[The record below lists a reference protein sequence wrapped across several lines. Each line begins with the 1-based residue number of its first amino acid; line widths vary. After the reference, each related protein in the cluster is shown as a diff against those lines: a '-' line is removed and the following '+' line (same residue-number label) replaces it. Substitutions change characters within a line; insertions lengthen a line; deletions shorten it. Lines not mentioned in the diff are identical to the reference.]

1 MKQPRIDAFVD
12 QKQAK
17 ALASTLDHM
26 PVIRPPAQDIPAAGQ
41 HVTPPEPPLSPV
53 ATEPTR
59 EPPPALVPSPTSIT
73 DTMDAGSLDLGQLP
87 YRKHSCLLTPE
98 EFNALDELKVAM
110 RKKLGGTVSKESL
123 TRCAIH
129 YMIEDFQRH
138 GDASPVPTLLKKLVK
153 EW

>member
-12 QKQAK
+12 QEQTK
-17 ALASTLDHM
+17 ALASPLDHM
-26 PVIRPPAQDIPAAGQ
+26 PAIRPPAHDVTADAQP
-41 HVTPPEPPLSPV
+41 VTPPAPPPSPRTTEPASEPSPV
-53 ATEPTR
+53 AV
-59 EPPPALVPSPTSIT
+59 PPPTSIT
-73 DTMDAGSLDLGQLP
+73 DTMDAGTLDLGQLP

-110 RKKLGGTVSKESL
+110 RKQLGGTVSKESL

-129 YMIEDFQRH
+129 YMIDDFRRH
-138 GDASPVPTLLKKLVK
+138 GDGSPVLAPLRKLVK